1 MKDGEGENCGE
12 KFGSKLDCSSFSE
25 REDPKC
31 SVCHAQQGEQPVLR
45 SAKHFERI
53 LESWKKNTFK
63 TSLTV
68 YTHSHS

>member
-31 SVCHAQQGEQPVLR
+31 SVCHAQQGEQPVLH

-53 LESWKKNTFK
+53 LESWKKNTSK